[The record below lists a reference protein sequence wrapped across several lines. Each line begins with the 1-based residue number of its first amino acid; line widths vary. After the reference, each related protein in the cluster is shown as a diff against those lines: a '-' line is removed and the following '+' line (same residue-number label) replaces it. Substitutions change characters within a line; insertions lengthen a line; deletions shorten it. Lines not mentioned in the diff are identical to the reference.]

1 MVSKGLDFDNVSVVG
16 ILDAD
21 TMLNIPDFR
30 SYERSYHTLAQVAG
44 RAGRKNRVGKVI
56 LQTRSAESPIIEYV
70 MNNDYVAMFQEQSEE
85 RKLFRYPPYY
95 RLIYVYL
102 RHRDNDL
109 LQHLAEEMAKVLRQT
124 FGERVL
130 GPDKPVVSRVQSMH
144 IRKIIIKMEM
154 GASPLAVRAA
164 LMQAQNYMQSIPVAA
179 NLNVYYDVDPQ

>member
-1 MVSKGLDFDNVSVVG
+1 
-16 ILDAD
+16 
-21 TMLNIPDFR
+21 
-30 SYERSYHTLAQVAG
+30 
-44 RAGRKNRVGKVI
+44 
-56 LQTRSAESPIIEYV
+56 
-70 MNNDYVAMFQEQSEE
+70 
-85 RKLFRYPPYY
+85 
-95 RLIYVYL
+95 
-102 RHRDNDL
+102 DNDL

-154 GASPLAVRAA
+154 GASPSAVRTA

>member
-1 MVSKGLDFDNVSVVG
+1 VSVVG

-70 MNNDYVAMFQEQSEE
+70 MNNDYAAMFQEQSEE
-85 RKLFRYPPYY
+85 RRLFRYPPYY

-109 LQHLAEEMAKVLRQT
+109 LQHLPKKWR
-124 FGERVL
+124 GCSGRRL
-130 GPDKPVVSRVQSMH
+130 GREYWDLINQW
-144 IRKIIIKMEM
+144 
-154 GASPLAVRAA
+154 
-164 LMQAQNYMQSIPVAA
+164 
-179 NLNVYYDVDPQ
+179 